1 MELYEDMIETI
12 KKYIVHLSVFMRQ
25 ECYWIRDIFYRSFEA
40 SLFLIVSL
48 EIWIKYGYTFGNSVS

>member
-25 ECYWIRDIFYRSFEA
+25 EYCWIRDVFYRSFGA
-40 SLFLIVSL
+40 SHLL
-48 EIWIKYGYTFGNSVS
+48 KYGYTIGNSVS